1 MHLIA
6 KTARIPNIEDTSGWI
21 VNGGRYH
28 INEKYG
34 FGVLDVSQMIQ
45 QAQIW
50 KNVPERQKCE
60 TKYLGKL
67 P

>member
-21 VNGGRYH
+21 VNGARYH
-28 INEKYG
+28 LNEKYG

-45 QAQIW
+45 EAQNW
-50 KNVPERQKCE
+50 KNVAERKKCE
-60 TKYLGKL
+60 TKFVGKL